1 MTVKIRFADGTEMLF
16 GDSYRTWQDQ
26 LSEYCREFRQAPSKA
41 WKCPAPWPSFGGLK
55 WCTPQA
61 VTAALKEEGKG
72 RTVANFAD
80 WSEFDIAPVTR
91 AERAI

>member
-26 LSEYCREFRQAPSKA
+26 LSEYCREFRQVPLLA
-41 WKCPAPWPSFGGLK
+41 WKSAARWISVGGLK
-55 WCTPQA
+55 WCSVEQLPIE
-61 VTAALKEEGKG
+61 LEKEGEW
-72 RTVANFAD
+72 RNAANFAD

-91 AERAI
+91 AERTI